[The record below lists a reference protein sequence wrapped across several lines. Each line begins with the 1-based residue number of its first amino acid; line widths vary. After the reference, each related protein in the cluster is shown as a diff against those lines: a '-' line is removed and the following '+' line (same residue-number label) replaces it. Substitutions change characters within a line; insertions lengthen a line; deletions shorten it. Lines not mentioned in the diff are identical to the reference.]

1 MDNKQQIILRI
12 KEWVQLDAE
21 IARLKSEVKQ
31 RNETK
36 KEISEWLIDTMKEH
50 NIDEFKL
57 PEEKIVRQTRKTK
70 KPLSR
75 KHLLDC
81 LANYYTDQ
89 PDTAQELTKSIM
101 DSREEKINETIRK
114 KPI

>member
-81 LANYYTDQ
+81 LANYYADQ